1 MRFIAVILILLAG
14 GKVGYQ
20 EYLYRASTSEVMVT
34 AFKEQAVAA
43 CQRDATAA
51 GLADRAAWA
60 NPAQVWFGV
69 GNPRA
74 EVSVWQIDHA
84 RWSERYRTPF
94 LGTHARRRSAP
105 TISTRDGRW
114 CCRSASRDLPNCALT
129 SPPDKAG
136 PIRYNRC
143 RTPKHRMGAA

>member
-20 EYLYRASTSEVMVT
+20 QYLYRTSTAEVLVS

-69 GNPRA
+69 GNPSA
-74 EVSVWQIDHA
+74 DVSVWQIDHA

-94 LGTHARRRSAP
+94 LFVTPGNARTSAICAYDLDARR
-105 TISTRDGRW
+105 TMV
-114 CCRSASRDLPNCALT
+114 LPFGQ
-129 SPPDKAG
+129 S
-136 PIRYNRC
+136 
-143 RTPKHRMGAA
+143 

>member
-94 LGTHARRRSAP
+94 LFVSPGHARTSAVCAYDLDARR
-105 TISTRDGRW
+105 TMV
-114 CCRSASRDLPNCALT
+114 LPLGQ
-129 SPPDKAG
+129 S
-136 PIRYNRC
+136 
-143 RTPKHRMGAA
+143 